1 MRQINNSSSCC
12 FCRFGTFKCI
22 FIALQM
28 IEVCSCFVTDGLEEI
43 VRLPT
48 SLFPYTLKE
57 VCLFLQL
64 ALGAA
69 EEGKGG

>member
-1 MRQINNSSSCC
+1 MRQIKNSSSCR
-12 FCRFGTFKCI
+12 FSRFGALKCI

-28 IEVCSCFVTDGLEEI
+28 IQVCSCFVTDGLEEI

-57 VCLFLQL
+57 ACLFLQL

-69 EEGKGG
+69 GEGKGG